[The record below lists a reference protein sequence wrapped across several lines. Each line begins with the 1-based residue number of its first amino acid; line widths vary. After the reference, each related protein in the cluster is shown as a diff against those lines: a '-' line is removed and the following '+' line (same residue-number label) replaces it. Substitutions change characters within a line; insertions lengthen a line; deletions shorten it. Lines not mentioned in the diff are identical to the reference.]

1 MPVGA
6 EGGFDLVLCLEARLR
21 DPDRDPDGR
30 SISAGFRGSTRL
42 TALAAAPA
50 RSGAGRGPTLAT
62 SKPFPSVMREGRFG
76 GEELA
81 ARSFRVDLEQA
92 LEGGARLGAVVVEAG
107 AEEVAIDPDGRYPL
121 ASVRKVVTL
130 GGFALAVASGACDST
145 ESVPLAEIE
154 RWYWPGTDGGA
165 HQRAR
170 DWWAE
175 TGILRPG

>member
-1 MPVGA
+1 LYLVFSGSITISLIEADGTCGSPGTTPLLPERGA
-6 EGGFDLVLCLEARLR
+6 LAGWA
-21 DPDRDPDGR
+21 
-30 SISAGFRGSTRL
+30 SAPMAAAAGSTRG
-42 TALAAAPA
+42 
-50 RSGAGRGPTLAT
+50 SGAGRGPTLAT
-62 SKPFPSVMREGRFG
+62 SKPFPPVMREGRFR

-145 ESVPLAEIE
+145 ESVRLPQTPSQLLELSRVLALV
-154 RWYWPGTDGGA
+154 R
-165 HQRAR
+165 
-170 DWWAE
+170 
-175 TGILRPG
+175 